1 VKRLLINKYVSMG
14 QTVLEL
20 ACGHGQDMW
29 KYADRCIGKFVGVDV
44 SVAEIREARRRVREG
59 QAARHL
65 LQQML
70 HPPAFHVGNLVDRRA
85 LSFLRSEQFDVV
97 SIQLAIHYMVQTE
110 QQAREV
116 LGRAAAHLKEGG
128 MVLGSTVCCGA
139 LADHLIELAFVSEAE
154 EPPETL
160 GADAGQGAGEGE
172 KAIEKCDFGNE
183 VYSVTF
189 DLDTVDKLL
198 QGAPGIDQNW
208 MAARKEKIKAAAG
221 SDPSAWKQYLFADL
235 PVEARAAVGEHL
247 RKRLET
253 EFGVEYHFFL
263 SDAIDAKE
271 FVLPWRS
278 FCAVAASLGLKLML
292 SMTFPEFLAAA
303 AADPVSE
310 RGLKRWLERLNATS
324 RLDKPQ
330 FEAFSLYKVFVFKK
344 ATASA
349 EKAGAAL
356 HRASQGSTAS
366 APSSQLS
373 PLGVPSSTEPQ
384 VSQPSA
390 DLDAQLSGDVQS
402 EKRLGSGR
410 QAEQAGVYVHPSAQL
425 AGPARG
431 GEQVT
436 LDGSFPADRNALLAG
451 VPLKRKKT
459 KRAQNLNEDL

>member
-1 VKRLLINKYVSMG
+1 
-14 QTVLEL
+14 
-20 ACGHGQDMW
+20 
-29 KYADRCIGKFVGVDV
+29 
-44 SVAEIREARRRVREG
+44 
-59 QAARHL
+59 
-65 LQQML
+65 
-70 HPPAFHVGNLVDRRA
+70 
-85 LSFLRSEQFDVV
+85 
-97 SIQLAIHYMVQTE
+97 
-110 QQAREV
+110 
-116 LGRAAAHLKEGG
+116 
-128 MVLGSTVCCGA
+128 
-139 LADHLIELAFVSEAE
+139 
-154 EPPETL
+154 
-160 GADAGQGAGEGE
+160 
-172 KAIEKCDFGNE
+172 
-183 VYSVTF
+183 
-189 DLDTVDKLL
+189 
-198 QGAPGIDQNW
+198 
-208 MAARKEKIKAAAG
+208 
-221 SDPSAWKQYLFADL
+221 
-235 PVEARAAVGEHL
+235 
-247 RKRLET
+247 
-253 EFGVEYHFFL
+253 
-263 SDAIDAKE
+263 
-271 FVLPWRS
+271 
-278 FCAVAASLGLKLML
+278 ML

-410 QAEQAGVYVHPSAQL
+410 HAEQAGVYVHPSAQL

-451 VPLKRKKT
+451 VPLKRKTT